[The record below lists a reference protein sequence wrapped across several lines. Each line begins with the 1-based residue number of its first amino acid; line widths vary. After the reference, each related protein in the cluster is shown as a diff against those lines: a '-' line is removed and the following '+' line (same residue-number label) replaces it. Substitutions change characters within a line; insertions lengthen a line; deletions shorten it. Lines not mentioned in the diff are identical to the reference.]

1 MCNLSHGLDSY
12 LIIIQA
18 MRKIAH
24 IFVAF
29 SEKLQDHSL
38 IGFDFRF
45 LHDFESKV
53 QKIYKIQ
60 TMVIVANEELKCR
73 NLLGCDHWSL
83 SGSREPTM
91 VGFRNLVGVGIGPNS
106 KKLAVKRTTFM

>member
-12 LIIIQA
+12 LIIIPA

-60 TMVIVANEELKCR
+60 TMVVANEELKCR
-73 NLLGCDHWSL
+73 CDHWSL